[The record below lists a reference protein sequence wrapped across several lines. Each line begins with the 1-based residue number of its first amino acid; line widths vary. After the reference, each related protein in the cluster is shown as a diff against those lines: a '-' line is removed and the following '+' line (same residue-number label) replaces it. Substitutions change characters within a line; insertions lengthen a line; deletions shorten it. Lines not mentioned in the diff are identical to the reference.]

1 MEKVIDCKFNVPHV
15 FNEHEVTL
23 TLYKGLTFLIG
34 PNGTGKTQTLHSLRD
49 FLQRQKKKVRYL
61 SSNRIGM
68 MEQCRSQC
76 DQYSHDRTDYSFG
89 GQSAKK
95 MRERIE
101 TATGDFFTM
110 DARRDVF
117 IKVAE
122 RLSVLFKRQVSLRWD
137 EGNLKVF
144 VSRTGAKNEYSVA
157 LEASGLV
164 NVISIL
170 AAVYDPDIEF
180 LLIDEPEVSLHPQ
193 LQAYLL
199 REIREACDLT
209 SKTVVLSTHS
219 QEMISIGRAED
230 ICRYVFFS
238 EGKLPLQMKPEEEVL
253 KSSKLQEFL
262 WRMGEVYKIGFFAKK
277 VLLIEGVSDLIL
289 CKAISRKLSLA
300 IDVAGCQIIPVDGK
314 GQFPIVAKLFLALG
328 KEVSILTDLDGFLD
342 DAEVVNIFNTQEKAI
357 TIANACSAR
366 SLSEMVHGVK
376 TDLDNLMR
384 RTYHNLVPI
393 YKSHPYYKKESETE
407 LNANSEK
414 RMQTIKRAL
423 VAELFSR
430 SDEDV
435 LRWEGGKEW
444 RSLRVRFE
452 SVLEALEKAGCYVL
466 RKGAIESY
474 YQFAN
479 NAAYEE
485 KPSNAVKEVEGMTP
499 LSNDDVEAHYD
510 VMVRAL
516 KSVAIT
522 EVVDE
527 SYAVRKE
534 LLSELALAMEV
545 VGNKQDATES
555 DVTAAI
561 KQSKGLVNSL
571 FKYEVVHEN
580 GKAGLKVLSNAATL
594 KIKGM
599 PFVIYSGENVNT
611 KVRETVLRDE

>member
-1 MEKVIDCKFNVPHV
+1 MEKVIDCKFKVLHV
-15 FNEHEVTL
+15 FNEHEVSL
-23 TLYKGLTFLIG
+23 TLYKGLTFLLG

-49 FLQRQKKKVRYL
+49 FLQGQTKKVRYL

-76 DQYSHDRTDYSFG
+76 DQYSHNRTDYSFG

-144 VSRTGAKNEYSVA
+144 VSHTGAKNEYSVA

-219 QEMISIGRAED
+219 QEMVSISRTED

-342 DAEVVNIFNTQEKAI
+342 DAEVVNIFNTQDKAI
-357 TIANACSAR
+357 AIANAYSAK
-366 SLSEMVHGVK
+366 SLSSMVQGVK
-376 TDLDNLMR
+376 TTLDDLMR
-384 RTYHNLVPI
+384 RTYQNLVSI

-414 RMQTIKRAL
+414 LMQTIKRAL

-430 SDEDV
+430 RDEDV
-435 LRWEGGKEW
+435 LLWNGGKEW
-444 RSLRVRFE
+444 QSLRVRIG
-452 SVLEALEKAGCYVL
+452 SVLEALEKAGCFVL

-485 KPSNAVKEVEGMTP
+485 KPSNAVKEVEGMTS
-499 LSNDDVEAHYD
+499 LSNDDVETHYD
-510 VMVRAL
+510 VMARAL

-527 SYAVRKE
+527 SHAVRKE

-571 FKYEVVHEN
+571 FKYEVVHED
-580 GKAGLKVLSNAATL
+580 GKVGLKISSSATTL
-594 KIKGM
+594 KIKGI
-599 PFVIYSGENVNT
+599 PFVIFSGENVNT

>member
-1 MEKVIDCKFNVPHV
+1 MEKVIDCKFKVPHV
-15 FNEHEVTL
+15 FSGHEVML
-23 TLYKGLTFLIG
+23 TLYKGLTFLVG
-34 PNGTGKTQTLHSLRD
+34 ANGTGKTQTMHSLRD
-49 FLQRQKKKVRYL
+49 FLLGQRKTVRYL
-61 SSNRIGM
+61 SSNRIGL

-76 DQYSHDRTDYSFG
+76 DQYNHDRTDYSFG
-89 GQSAKK
+89 GQAVKK

-122 RLSVLFKRQVSLRWD
+122 RLSVLFRRQVSLRWD

-144 VSRTGAKNEYSVA
+144 VSRTGAEKEYSVA
-157 LEASGLV
+157 VEASGLV

-170 AAVYDPDIEF
+170 AAVYDPGIDY

-199 REIREACDLT
+199 HEIQDACDLT

-219 QEMISIGRAED
+219 QEMVCISRTED

-253 KSSKLQEFL
+253 RNSRLQEFL

-342 DAEVVNIFNTQEKAI
+342 DAEVVNIFNTQEKALA
-357 TIANACSAR
+357 IANAYSAR

-376 TDLDNLMR
+376 TDLDSLIR
-384 RTYHNLVPI
+384 RTYQNLALV
-393 YKSHPYYKKESETE
+393 YKAHPYYAKESEAE

-414 RMQTIKRAL
+414 LMRTIKRAL

-435 LRWEGGKEW
+435 LRWNDGNEW
-444 RSLRVRFE
+444 QALRARID
-452 SVLEALEKAGCYVL
+452 SVLKALEKAGCYVL

-474 YQFAN
+474 YQFASS
-479 NAAYEE
+479 AVYEE
-485 KPSNAVKEVEGMTP
+485 KPSNAVKEVEGLTS
-499 LSNDDVEAHYD
+499 LLNNDIEAHYD
-510 VMVRAL
+510 VIVRAL

-545 VGNKQDATES
+545 VGNKQDAAES

-580 GKAGLKVLSNAATL
+580 GKSGLKVSSNATTL

-599 PFVIYSGENVNT
+599 PFVIYYGENVNT

>member
-1 MEKVIDCKFNVPHV
+1 MEKVIDCKFKVPHV
-15 FNEHEVTL
+15 FNEHEVSL
-23 TLYKGLTFLIG
+23 TLYKGLTFLLG
-34 PNGTGKTQTLHSLRD
+34 ANGTGKTQTLHSLRD

-68 MEQCRSQC
+68 MEQCRSKC
-76 DQYSHDRTDYSFG
+76 DQYDYDKTDYSFG
-89 GQSAKK
+89 GQAVKRI
-95 MRERIE
+95 RERIE

-144 VSRTGAKNEYSVA
+144 VSRTGAKKEYSVA

-199 REIREACDLT
+199 CEIREACNLT

-219 QEMISIGRAED
+219 QEMVCISRTED

-253 KSSKLQEFL
+253 KSAKLQEFL

-314 GQFPIVAKLFLALG
+314 GQFPIVAKLFRALD

-342 DAEVVNIFNTQEKAI
+342 DAEVVNIFNTQGNAI
-357 TIANACSAR
+357 TIANAYSAG
-366 SLSEMVHGVK
+366 SLSEMVNGVK
-376 TDLDNLMR
+376 TTLDSLMR
-384 RTYHNLVPI
+384 RTYQNLAPV
-393 YKSHPYYKKESETE
+393 YKLHPYYTKESETG
-407 LNANSEK
+407 LNANSEEL
-414 RMQTIKRAL
+414 MQTIRRAL

-430 SDEDV
+430 SAEDV
-435 LRWEGGKEW
+435 LRWDGGKEW
-444 RSLRVRFE
+444 QALRIRIG

-479 NAAYEE
+479 NAAYDE
-485 KPSNAVKEVEGMTP
+485 KPSNAVKEVEGMTS

-571 FKYEVVHEN
+571 FKYEVVHKN
-580 GKAGLKVLSNAATL
+580 GKAGLKVLSNATTL

-599 PFVIYSGENVNT
+599 PFEIYAGENVNT
-611 KVRETVLRDE
+611 KVRETILRDD

>member
-1 MEKVIDCKFNVPHV
+1 M
-15 FNEHEVTL
+15 
-23 TLYKGLTFLIG
+23 
-34 PNGTGKTQTLHSLRD
+34 
-49 FLQRQKKKVRYL
+49 
-61 SSNRIGM
+61 SSNRIGL

-76 DQYSHDRTDYSFG
+76 DQYNYDRTDYSFG
-89 GQSAKK
+89 GQAVKK

-122 RLSVLFKRQVSLRWD
+122 RLSVLFRRQVSLRWD

-144 VSRTGAKNEYSVA
+144 VSRTGAEKEYSVA
-157 LEASGLV
+157 VEASGLV

-170 AAVYDPDIEF
+170 AAVYDPGIDY

-199 REIREACDLT
+199 HEIQDACDLT

-219 QEMISIGRAED
+219 QEMVCISRTED

-253 KSSKLQEFL
+253 RNSRLQEFL

-342 DAEVVNIFNTQEKAI
+342 DAEVVNIFNTQEKAL
-357 TIANACSAR
+357 TIANAYSAR

-376 TDLDNLMR
+376 TDLDSLIR
-384 RTYHNLVPI
+384 RTYQNLAPV
-393 YKSHPYYKKESETE
+393 YKSHPYYTKESETE

-414 RMQTIKRAL
+414 LMRTIKRAL

-435 LRWEGGKEW
+435 LRWNGGNEW
-444 RSLRVRFE
+444 QALRARID
-452 SVLEALEKAGCYVL
+452 SVLKALEKAGCYVL

-474 YQFAN
+474 YQFASS
-479 NAAYEE
+479 AVYEE
-485 KPSNAVKEVEGMTP
+485 KPSNAVKEVEGLTS
-499 LSNDDVEAHYD
+499 LLNNDIEAHYD
-510 VMVRAL
+510 VIVRAL
-516 KSVAIT
+516 KSVART

-580 GKAGLKVLSNAATL
+580 GKAGLKVLSNAETL

>member
-1 MEKVIDCKFNVPHV
+1 MEKVLECKFKVPHV
-15 FNEHEVTL
+15 FNEQEVSL

-34 PNGTGKTQTLHSLRD
+34 ANGTGKTQTLHALKDYLRGLD
-49 FLQRQKKKVRYL
+49 HKVRYL

-76 DQYSHDRTDYSFG
+76 DQYSHDRSDYSFG
-89 GQSAKK
+89 GRSVRK

-101 TATGDFFTM
+101 TATGDFFAM

-117 IKVAE
+117 IKVSE
-122 RLSVLFKRQVSLRWD
+122 RLSVLFNRNVSLNWD
-137 EGNLKVF
+137 NGELKVH
-144 VSRTGAKNEYSVA
+144 VSRTGSKNEYTVA
-157 LEASGLV
+157 AEASGLV
-164 NVISIL
+164 NIISLL
-170 AAVYDPDIEF
+170 AAVYDPGIEF

-199 REIREACDLT
+199 GEIREACDLT

-219 QEMISIGRAED
+219 QEMVCVNRTED

-238 EGKLPLQMKPEEEVL
+238 EGKQPLQMKPEEEVL

-342 DAEVVNIFNTQEKAI
+342 NAEVVNIFNTQEKAI
-357 TIANACSAR
+357 AIANNYSAK
-366 SLSEMVHGVK
+366 SLSEMAHGVK
-376 TDLDNLMR
+376 TALDGLMQ
-384 RTYHNLVPI
+384 RTCQSLALV
-393 YKSHPYYKKESETE
+393 YKVHPYYTKESETE
-407 LNANSEK
+407 LNANREK
-414 RMQTIKRAL
+414 RTQTIRRAL
-423 VAELFSR
+423 VAELFSQK
-430 SDEDV
+430 DEDI
-435 LRWEGGKEW
+435 LRWDDGKEW
-444 RSLRVRFE
+444 QALRARID
-452 SVLEALEKAGCYVL
+452 SVLKALEKAGCYVL

-479 NAAYEE
+479 NAAYDE
-485 KPSNAVKEVEGMTP
+485 KPSNAVKEVEGMTS
-499 LSNDDVEAHYD
+499 LSNDEVKMHYD

-580 GKAGLKVLSNAATL
+580 GNTGLKVLSNAMTL

-599 PFVIYSGENVNT
+599 PFVIYSGDNVNT

>member
-1 MEKVIDCKFNVPHV
+1 
-15 FNEHEVTL
+15 
-23 TLYKGLTFLIG
+23 
-34 PNGTGKTQTLHSLRD
+34 
-49 FLQRQKKKVRYL
+49 
-61 SSNRIGM
+61 
-68 MEQCRSQC
+68 
-76 DQYSHDRTDYSFG
+76 
-89 GQSAKK
+89 
-95 MRERIE
+95 
-101 TATGDFFTM
+101 
-110 DARRDVF
+110 
-117 IKVAE
+117 
-122 RLSVLFKRQVSLRWD
+122 
-137 EGNLKVF
+137 
-144 VSRTGAKNEYSVA
+144 
-157 LEASGLV
+157 
-164 NVISIL
+164 
-170 AAVYDPDIEF
+170 
-180 LLIDEPEVSLHPQ
+180 
-193 LQAYLL
+193 
-199 REIREACDLT
+199 
-209 SKTVVLSTHS
+209 
-219 QEMISIGRAED
+219 
-230 ICRYVFFS
+230 
-238 EGKLPLQMKPEEEVL
+238 
-253 KSSKLQEFL
+253 
-262 WRMGEVYKIGFFAKK
+262 MGEVYKIGFFAKK

-314 GQFPIVAKLFLALG
+314 GQFPIVAKLFRALD

-357 TIANACSAR
+357 TIANFCSAG

-376 TDLDNLMR
+376 TDLDSLMR
-384 RTYHNLVPI
+384 RTYQNLAPV
-393 YKSHPYYKKESETE
+393 YKLHPYYTKESETE

-414 RMQTIKRAL
+414 LMQTIRRAL

-430 SDEDV
+430 SAEDV
-435 LRWEGGKEW
+435 FRWDGGTEWQALRIRIG
-444 RSLRVRFE
+444 

-479 NAAYEE
+479 NAAYDE
-485 KPSNAVKEVEGMTP
+485 KPSNAVKEAEGMTA

-522 EVVDE
+522 DVVDE

-571 FKYEVVHEN
+571 FKYEVVHKN
-580 GKAGLKVLSNAATL
+580 GKAGLKVLSNATTL

-599 PFVIYSGENVNT
+599 PFEIYSGENVNT
-611 KVRETVLRDE
+611 KVRETILRDD

>member
-1 MEKVIDCKFNVPHV
+1 MEKVIDCKFKVPPV
-15 FNEHEVTL
+15 FNEHEVSL
-23 TLYKGLTFLIG
+23 TLYKGLTFLLG
-34 PNGTGKTQTLHSLRD
+34 ANGTGKTQTLHSLRD

-68 MEQCRSQC
+68 MEQCRSKC
-76 DQYSHDRTDYSFG
+76 DQYDYDKKDYSFG
-89 GQSAKK
+89 GQAVKRI
-95 MRERIE
+95 RERIE

-137 EGNLKVF
+137 EGRLKAF
-144 VSRTGAKNEYSVA
+144 VSRTGAEREYSVVV
-157 LEASGLV
+157 EASGLV

-219 QEMISIGRAED
+219 QEMVCISRTKD

-314 GQFPIVAKLFLALG
+314 GQFPIVAKLFRALD

-342 DAEVVNIFNTQEKAI
+342 DAEVVNIFNTQGNAI
-357 TIANACSAR
+357 TIANAYSAG

-376 TDLDNLMR
+376 TTLDSLMR
-384 RTYHNLVPI
+384 RTYQNLAPV
-393 YKSHPYYKKESETE
+393 YKLHPYYTKESETE
-407 LNANSEK
+407 LNENSEK
-414 RMQTIKRAL
+414 LMQTIKRAL
-423 VAELFSR
+423 VAELFSQ
-430 SDEDV
+430 SAEDV
-435 LRWEGGKEW
+435 LRWDGGNEW
-444 RSLRVRFE
+444 QALRIRIG

-479 NAAYEE
+479 NAAYDE
-485 KPSNAVKEVEGMTP
+485 KPSNAVKEVEGMT
-499 LSNDDVEAHYD
+499 
-510 VMVRAL
+510 AL
-516 KSVAIT
+516 
-522 EVVDE
+522 
-527 SYAVRKE
+527 
-534 LLSELALAMEV
+534 
-545 VGNKQDATES
+545 
-555 DVTAAI
+555 
-561 KQSKGLVNSL
+561 
-571 FKYEVVHEN
+571 
-580 GKAGLKVLSNAATL
+580 
-594 KIKGM
+594 
-599 PFVIYSGENVNT
+599 
-611 KVRETVLRDE
+611 

>member
-1 MEKVIDCKFNVPHV
+1 MREKITCKFQVPNVYDTRNV
-15 FNEHEVTL
+15 AL
-23 TLYKGLTFLIG
+23 TLYEGLTFLIG
-34 PNGTGKTQTLHSLRD
+34 ANGTGKTQTLKALKV
-49 FLQRQKKKVRYL
+49 FLLQQKQKVRYL
-61 SSNRIGM
+61 SSNRIGL
-68 MEQCRSQC
+68 MEQYRSKC
-76 DQYSHDRTDYSFG
+76 NQYSYSCSDFSFG
-89 GQSAKK
+89 GQAVKQH
-95 MRERIE
+95 REEIE

-144 VSRTGAKNEYSVA
+144 VSRTGAEKEYSVA
-157 LEASGLV
+157 VEASGLV

-170 AAVYDPDIEF
+170 AAAYDPGIDY

-199 REIREACDLT
+199 REIQDACDLT
-209 SKTVVLSTHS
+209 SKTVVVSTHS
-219 QEMISIGRAED
+219 QEMVSVGGAEE
-230 ICRYVFFS
+230 ICRYIFFS
-238 EGKLPLQMKPEEEVL
+238 EGKLPLQMKPDDAVL

-314 GQFPIVAKLFLALG
+314 GQFPIVAKLFLTLG

-342 DAEVVNIFNTQEKAI
+342 NAEVVNIFNTQEKAI
-357 TIANACSAR
+357 AIANEYSAK
-366 SLSEMVHGVK
+366 SLSEMTHGVK
-376 TDLDNLMR
+376 TALDGLMQ
-384 RTYHNLVPI
+384 RTYQSLAIV
-393 YKSHPYYKKESETE
+393 YKSHPYYTKESETE

-423 VAELFSR
+423 VAELFSQN
-430 SDEDV
+430 DEDV
-435 LRWEGGKEW
+435 LRWDGGKEW
-444 RSLRVRFE
+444 YTLRARID
-452 SVLEALEKAGCYVL
+452 SVLKALEKAGCYVL

-485 KPSNAVKEVEGMTP
+485 KPSNAVKEVEGMTSLP
-499 LSNDDVEAHYD
+499 NDDIETHYD

-580 GKAGLKVLSNAATL
+580 GKTGLKVLSNAMTL

-599 PFVIYSGENVNT
+599 PFVIYPGDNVNT

>member
-1 MEKVIDCKFNVPHV
+1 MEKVIDCKFKVLHV
-15 FNEHEVTL
+15 FNEHEVSL
-23 TLYKGLTFLIG
+23 TLYKGLTFLLG

-61 SSNRIGM
+61 SSNRIGL
-68 MEQCRSQC
+68 MEQCRSKC
-76 DQYSHDRTDYSFG
+76 NQYDYNESDYSFG
-89 GQSAKK
+89 GRSVKEI
-95 MRERIE
+95 REKIE

-122 RLSVLFKRQVSLRWD
+122 RLSVLFKRNVALRWD
-137 EGNLKVF
+137 EGNLKVY
-144 VSRTGAKNEYSVA
+144 VSRTGLEGEYTVA
-157 LEASGLV
+157 AEASGLV

-219 QEMISIGRAED
+219 QEMVSISRTED

-342 DAEVVNIFNTQEKAI
+342 DAEVVNIFNTQERTIA
-357 TIANACSAR
+357 IANAYSAS

-376 TDLDNLMR
+376 TALDDLMR
-384 RTYHNLVPI
+384 RTYQNLVPI

-414 RMQTIKRAL
+414 LMQTIKRAL

-435 LRWEGGKEW
+435 LRWDGGKEW
-444 RSLRVRFE
+444 QSLRVRIG

-485 KPSNAVKEVEGMTP
+485 KPSNAVKEVEGMTS
-499 LSNDDVEAHYD
+499 LSNDDVETHYD
-510 VMVRAL
+510 VMARAL

-527 SYAVRKE
+527 SHAVRKE

-580 GKAGLKVLSNAATL
+580 GKVGLKISSSATTL

-599 PFVIYSGENVNT
+599 PFVIYSDENVNT

>member
-1 MEKVIDCKFNVPHV
+1 MIAKLDCTFPVPNVYDTK
-15 FNEHEVTL
+15 EVAL
-23 TLYKGLTFLIG
+23 TLYEGLTFLIG
-34 PNGTGKTQTLHSLRD
+34 ANGTGKTQTLHSLRD
-49 FLQRQKKKVRYL
+49 FLQRQRKKVRYL

-76 DQYSHDRTDYSFG
+76 DQYNHDRTDYSFG
-89 GQSAKK
+89 GQSAKR

-144 VSRTGAKNEYSVA
+144 VSRTGTGKEYSVA

-170 AAVYDPDIEF
+170 AAVYDPGIDY

-219 QEMISIGRAED
+219 QEMVCVNHVED

-238 EGKLPLQMKPEEEVL
+238 EGMLPLQMKPEEEVL

-357 TIANACSAR
+357 NIANAYSAK
-366 SLSEMVHGVK
+366 SLSEMVRGVK
-376 TDLDNLMR
+376 DALDGLMR
-384 RTYHNLVPI
+384 RTYQNLASV
-393 YKSHPYYKKESETE
+393 YKSHPYYTKESETE

-423 VAELFSR
+423 VAELFSQN
-430 SDEDV
+430 DEDV
-435 LRWEGGKEW
+435 LRWDGGKEW
-444 RSLRVRFE
+444 YTLRARID
-452 SVLEALEKAGCYVL
+452 SVLKALEKAGCYVL

-479 NAAYEE
+479 SAAYEE
-485 KPSNAVKEVEGMTP
+485 KPSNAVKEVEGMTSLP
-499 LSNDDVEAHYD
+499 NDDIETHYD

-580 GKAGLKVLSNAATL
+580 GKTGLKVLSNAMTL

-599 PFVIYSGENVNT
+599 PFVIYSGDNVNT

>member
-1 MEKVIDCKFNVPHV
+1 MEKVIDCKFKVLHV
-15 FNEHEVTL
+15 FNEHEVSL
-23 TLYKGLTFLIG
+23 TLYKGLTFLLG

-157 LEASGLV
+157 PEASGLV

-219 QEMISIGRAED
+219 QEMVSIGRTED

-238 EGKLPLQMKPEEEVL
+238 EGKMPLQMKPEEEVL

-328 KEVSILTDLDGFLD
+328 KEVSILTDLDGLLD

-357 TIANACSAR
+357 AIANACSAR

-384 RTYHNLVPI
+384 RTYQNLVPI

-435 LRWEGGKEW
+435 LRWDGGKEW
-444 RSLRVRFE
+444 QSLLVRIG

-485 KPSNAVKEVEGMTP
+485 KPSNAVKEVEGMTS
-499 LSNDDVEAHYD
+499 LSNDDVETHYD
-510 VMVRAL
+510 VMARAL

-545 VGNKQDATES
+545 VENKQDATES

-580 GKAGLKVLSNAATL
+580 GKVGLKISSNATTL

-599 PFVIYSGENVNT
+599 PFVIFSGENVNT

>member
-1 MEKVIDCKFNVPHV
+1 MEKVIDCKFKVPHV
-15 FNEHEVTL
+15 FGEQEVTV
-23 TLYKGLTFLIG
+23 TLYKGLTFLLG
-34 PNGTGKTQTLHSLRD
+34 ANGTGKTQTLHSLRD
-49 FLQRQKKKVRYL
+49 FLQRQRKKVRYL

-76 DQYSHDRTDYSFG
+76 DQYNYNRTDYSFG
-89 GQSAKK
+89 GQSAKR

-144 VSRTGAKNEYSVA
+144 VSRTGSEKEYSVA

-199 REIREACDLT
+199 CEIRVACDLT

-219 QEMISIGRAED
+219 QEMVSISRTED

-238 EGKLPLQMKPEEEVL
+238 EGMLPLQMKPDDAVL
-253 KSSKLQEFL
+253 KSVKLQEFL

-314 GQFPIVAKLFLALG
+314 GQFPVVAKLFLALG

-342 DAEVVNIFNTQEKAI
+342 DAEVVKIFNTLEKAI
-357 TIANACSAR
+357 AIANAYSAKAI
-366 SLSEMVHGVK
+366 SEMVQGVK
-376 TDLDNLMR
+376 SALDSLMR
-384 RTYHNLVPI
+384 RSYQNLASV
-393 YKSHPYYKKESETE
+393 YKSHPYYTKESETE

-414 RMQTIKRAL
+414 LMQTIKRAL

-430 SDEDV
+430 NDEDV
-435 LRWEGGKEW
+435 LQWDGGKEW
-444 RSLRVRFE
+444 LSLRVRIE

>member
-1 MEKVIDCKFNVPHV
+1 MEKVLDCKFNVPHV

-23 TLYKGLTFLIG
+23 TLYKGLTFLLG
-34 PNGTGKTQTLHSLRD
+34 ANGTGKTQTLHSLRD
-49 FLQRQKKKVRYL
+49 FLQRKTKKVRYL
-61 SSNRIGM
+61 SSNRIGL

-76 DQYSHDRTDYSFG
+76 DQYNYDRTDYSFG
-89 GQSAKK
+89 GQAVKK

-122 RLSVLFKRQVSLRWD
+122 RLSVLFRRQVSLRWD

-144 VSRTGAKNEYSVA
+144 VSRTGAEKEYSVA
-157 LEASGLV
+157 VEASGLV

-170 AAVYDPDIEF
+170 AAVYDPGIDY

-199 REIREACDLT
+199 HEIQDACDLT

-219 QEMISIGRAED
+219 QEMVCISRTED

-253 KSSKLQEFL
+253 RNSRLQEFL
-262 WRMGEVYKIGFFAKK
+262 WRMGEMYKIGFFAKK

-342 DAEVVNIFNTQEKAI
+342 DAEVVNIFNTQEKAL
-357 TIANACSAR
+357 TIANAYSAR

-376 TDLDNLMR
+376 TDLDSLIR
-384 RTYHNLVPI
+384 RTYQNLAPV
-393 YKSHPYYKKESETE
+393 YKSHPYYTKESETE

-414 RMQTIKRAL
+414 LMRTIKRAL

-435 LRWEGGKEW
+435 LRWNGGNEW
-444 RSLRVRFE
+444 QALRARID
-452 SVLEALEKAGCYVL
+452 SVLKALEKAGCYVL

-474 YQFAN
+474 YQFASS
-479 NAAYEE
+479 AVYEE
-485 KPSNAVKEVEGMTP
+485 KPSNAVKEVEGLTS
-499 LSNDDVEAHYD
+499 LLNNDIEAHYD
-510 VMVRAL
+510 VIVRAL

-580 GKAGLKVLSNAATL
+580 GKAGLKVLSNAETL

>member
-1 MEKVIDCKFNVPHV
+1 MEKVIDCKFKVLHV
-15 FNEHEVTL
+15 FNEHEVSL
-23 TLYKGLTFLIG
+23 TLYKGLTFLLG

-61 SSNRIGM
+61 SSNRIGL
-68 MEQCRSQC
+68 MEQCRSRC
-76 DQYSHDRTDYSFG
+76 DQYNYNKSDYSFG
-89 GQSAKK
+89 GRSVKEI
-95 MRERIE
+95 REKIE

-122 RLSVLFKRQVSLRWD
+122 RLSVLFKRNVALRWD
-137 EGNLKVF
+137 EGNLKVY
-144 VSRTGAKNEYSVA
+144 VSRTGLEGEYTVA
-157 LEASGLV
+157 AEASGLV

-219 QEMISIGRAED
+219 QEMVSISRTED

-314 GQFPIVAKLFLALG
+314 GQVPIVAKLFLALG

-342 DAEVVNIFNTQEKAI
+342 DAEVVNIFNTQDKAI
-357 TIANACSAR
+357 AIANAYSAK
-366 SLSEMVHGVK
+366 SLSSMVQGVK
-376 TDLDNLMR
+376 TTLDDLMR
-384 RTYHNLVPI
+384 RTYQNLVSI

-414 RMQTIKRAL
+414 LMQTIKRAL
-423 VAELFSR
+423 VAELFSQR
-430 SDEDV
+430 DEDV
-435 LRWEGGKEW
+435 LLWNGGKEW
-444 RSLRVRFE
+444 QSLRVRIG
-452 SVLEALEKAGCYVL
+452 SVLEALEKAGCFVL

-485 KPSNAVKEVEGMTP
+485 KPSNAVKEVEGMTS
-499 LSNDDVEAHYD
+499 LSNDDVETHYD
-510 VMVRAL
+510 VMARAL

-527 SYAVRKE
+527 SHAVRKE

-571 FKYEVVHEN
+571 FKYEVVHED
-580 GKAGLKVLSNAATL
+580 GKVGLKISSSATTL
-594 KIKGM
+594 KIKGI
-599 PFVIYSGENVNT
+599 PFVIFSGENVNT

>member
-1 MEKVIDCKFNVPHV
+1 MEKVIDCKFKVLHV
-15 FNEHEVTL
+15 FNEHEVPL

-76 DQYSHDRTDYSFG
+76 DQYSHNRTDYSFG

-144 VSRTGAKNEYSVA
+144 VSRTEAKNEYSVA

-170 AAVYDPDIEF
+170 AAVCDPDSEF

-219 QEMISIGRAED
+219 QEMVCISRTED

-253 KSSKLQEFL
+253 RNLRLQEFL

-277 VLLIEGVSDLIL
+277 VLSIEGVSDLIL

-357 TIANACSAR
+357 AIANAYSAR

-376 TDLDNLMR
+376 TTLDSLMR
-384 RTYHNLVPI
+384 RTYKNLAPL
-393 YKSHPYYKKESETE
+393 YKFHPYYTKESETE
-407 LNANSEK
+407 LNENSEK
-414 RMQTIKRAL
+414 LMQTIKRAL
-423 VAELFSR
+423 VAGLFSQ

-435 LRWEGGKEW
+435 LRWDGGKEW
-444 RSLRVRFE
+444 QALRIRIG
-452 SVLEALEKAGCYVL
+452 SVLDALEKAGCYVL
-466 RKGAIESY
+466 RKGTIESY
-474 YQFAN
+474 YHFAN
-479 NAAYEE
+479 NAAYDE
-485 KPSNAVKEVEGMTP
+485 KPLNAVKEVEGMTA
-499 LSNDDVEAHYD
+499 LSNDDIETHYD

-522 EVVDE
+522 EVV
-527 SYAVRKE
+527 AC
-534 LLSELALAMEV
+534 
-545 VGNKQDATES
+545 
-555 DVTAAI
+555 
-561 KQSKGLVNSL
+561 
-571 FKYEVVHEN
+571 
-580 GKAGLKVLSNAATL
+580 
-594 KIKGM
+594 
-599 PFVIYSGENVNT
+599 
-611 KVRETVLRDE
+611 

>member
-1 MEKVIDCKFNVPHV
+1 MEKVIDCKFKVLHV
-15 FNEHEVTL
+15 FNEHEVSL
-23 TLYKGLTFLIG
+23 TLYKGLTFLLG
-34 PNGTGKTQTLHSLRD
+34 PNGTGKTQALHSLRD
-49 FLQRQKKKVRYL
+49 FLQRQNKKVRYL

-76 DQYSHDRTDYSFG
+76 DQYSYNRTDYSFG

-144 VSRTGAKNEYSVA
+144 VSHTGAKNEYSVA

-164 NVISIL
+164 NIISIL

-219 QEMISIGRAED
+219 QEMVSISRTED

-342 DAEVVNIFNTQEKAI
+342 DAEVVKIFNTQEKAI
-357 TIANACSAR
+357 AIANAYSAK
-366 SLSEMVHGVK
+366 SLSEMVQGVK
-376 TDLDNLMR
+376 TTVDSLMR
-384 RTYHNLVPI
+384 RTYQNLVPI

-414 RMQTIKRAL
+414 LMQTIKRAL

-435 LRWEGGKEW
+435 LRWDGGKEW
-444 RSLRVRFE
+444 QSLRVRIG

-485 KPSNAVKEVEGMTP
+485 KPSNAVKEVEGMTS
-499 LSNDDVEAHYD
+499 LSNDDVETHYD
-510 VMVRAL
+510 VMARAL
-516 KSVAIT
+516 KSVAIS

-571 FKYEVVHEN
+571 FKYEVIHEN
-580 GKAGLKVLSNAATL
+580 GKVGLKISSNATTL

-599 PFVIYSGENVNT
+599 PFVIFSGENVNT

>member
-1 MEKVIDCKFNVPHV
+1 MEKVLDCKFNVPHV

-23 TLYKGLTFLIG
+23 TLYKGLTFLLG
-34 PNGTGKTQTLHSLRD
+34 ANGTGKTQTLHSLRD
-49 FLQRQKKKVRYL
+49 FLLGQRKKVRYL
-61 SSNRIGM
+61 SSNRIGL

-89 GQSAKK
+89 GQAVKK

-122 RLSVLFKRQVSLRWD
+122 RLSVLFRRQVSLRWD

-144 VSRTGAKNEYSVA
+144 VSRTGAEKEYSVA
-157 LEASGLV
+157 VEASGLV

-170 AAVYDPDIEF
+170 AAVYDPGIDY

-199 REIREACDLT
+199 HEIQDACDLT

-219 QEMISIGRAED
+219 QEMVCISRTED

-253 KSSKLQEFL
+253 RNSRLQEFL

-342 DAEVVNIFNTQEKAI
+342 DAEVVNIFNTQEKAL
-357 TIANACSAR
+357 TIANAYSAR

-376 TDLDNLMR
+376 TDLDSLIR
-384 RTYHNLVPI
+384 RTYQNLAPV
-393 YKSHPYYKKESETE
+393 YKSHPYYTKESETE

-414 RMQTIKRAL
+414 LMRTIKRAL

-435 LRWEGGKEW
+435 LRWNGGNEW
-444 RSLRVRFE
+444 QALRARID
-452 SVLEALEKAGCYVL
+452 SVLKALEKAGCYVL

-474 YQFAN
+474 YQFASS
-479 NAAYEE
+479 AVYEE
-485 KPSNAVKEVEGMTP
+485 KPSNAVKEVEGLTS
-499 LSNDDVEAHYD
+499 LLNNDIEAHYD
-510 VMVRAL
+510 VIVRAL

-580 GKAGLKVLSNAATL
+580 GKAGLKVLSNAETL

>member
-1 MEKVIDCKFNVPHV
+1 MNKSMDCKFKVPHV
-15 FNEHEVTL
+15 FNEHEVSL
-23 TLYKGLTFLIG
+23 MLYKGLTFLLG

-61 SSNRIGM
+61 SSNRIGL
-68 MEQCRSQC
+68 MEQCRSKC
-76 DQYSHDRTDYSFG
+76 DQYNYDKSDYSFG
-89 GQSAKK
+89 GRSVKK
-95 MRERIE
+95 IREKIE

-122 RLSVLFKRQVSLRWD
+122 RLSVLFKRNVALRWD
-137 EGNLKVF
+137 EGNLKVY
-144 VSRTGAKNEYSVA
+144 VSHTGLEGEYTVA
-157 LEASGLV
+157 AEASGLV

-219 QEMISIGRAED
+219 QEMVSIGRTED

-238 EGKLPLQMKPEEEVL
+238 EGKLPLQMRPEEEVL

-262 WRMGEVYKIGFFAKK
+262 WRMGEVYEIGFFAKK

-314 GQFPIVAKLFLALG
+314 GQFPVVAKLFLALG

-342 DAEVVNIFNTQEKAI
+342 DAEVVNIFNTQEKSL
-357 TIANACSAR
+357 TIANAYSAR

-376 TDLDNLMR
+376 TDLNSLMR
-384 RTYHNLVPI
+384 RTYQNLVSV
-393 YKSHPYYKKESETE
+393 YKSHPYYTKESETE

-414 RMQTIKRAL
+414 LMQTIKRAL

-430 SDEDV
+430 RDEDV
-435 LRWEGGKEW
+435 LRWDGGKEW
-444 RSLRVRFE
+444 QSLRVRIG

-474 YQFAN
+474 YQFASS
-479 NAAYEE
+479 AVYEE
-485 KPSNAVKEVEGMTP
+485 KPSNAVKEVEGMTSLP
-499 LSNDDVEAHYD
+499 NDDIEAHYD
-510 VMVRAL
+510 VIARAL

-580 GKAGLKVLSNAATL
+580 GKVGLKISSSATTL

-599 PFVIYSGENVNT
+599 PFVIYSDENVNT

>member
-1 MEKVIDCKFNVPHV
+1 MEKVIDCKFKVLHV
-15 FNEHEVTL
+15 FNEHEVPL

-219 QEMISIGRAED
+219 QEMVSIGRTED

-238 EGKLPLQMKPEEEVL
+238 EGKMPLQMKPEEEVL

-328 KEVSILTDLDGFLD
+328 KEVSILTDLDGLLD

-357 TIANACSAR
+357 AIANAYSAK

-376 TDLDNLMR
+376 TTLDSLLR
-384 RTYHNLVPI
+384 QTYQSLAPV

-435 LRWEGGKEW
+435 LRWDGGKEW
-444 RSLRVRFE
+444 QSLLVRIG

-485 KPSNAVKEVEGMTP
+485 KPSNAVKEVEGMTS
-499 LSNDDVEAHYD
+499 LSNDDVETHYD
-510 VMVRAL
+510 VMARAL

-545 VGNKQDATES
+545 VENKQDATES

-580 GKAGLKVLSNAATL
+580 GKVGLKISSNATTL

-599 PFVIYSGENVNT
+599 PFVIFSGENVNT

>member
-1 MEKVIDCKFNVPHV
+1 MEKVLECKFKVPHV
-15 FNEHEVTL
+15 FNEQEVSL

-34 PNGTGKTQTLHSLRD
+34 ANGTGKTQTLHVLRD
-49 FLQRQKKKVRYL
+49 YLRDRNHKVRYL

-76 DQYSHDRTDYSFG
+76 DQNNYDRSDYSFG
-89 GQSAKK
+89 GRYAKQ
-95 MRERIE
+95 MREKIE

-117 IKVAE
+117 IKVSE
-122 RLSVLFKRQVSLRWD
+122 RLSVLFSRNVSLSWD
-137 EGNLKVF
+137 NGELKVH
-144 VSRTGAKNEYSVA
+144 VSRTGSKNEYTVA
-157 LEASGLV
+157 AEASGLV
-164 NVISIL
+164 NIISLL
-170 AAVYDPDIEF
+170 AAVYDPGIDF

-219 QEMISIGRAED
+219 QEMVCVNRTED

-238 EGKLPLQMKPEEEVL
+238 EGKHPLQMKPEEDVL
-253 KSSKLQEFL
+253 KSAKLQEFL

-277 VLLIEGVSDLIL
+277 VLLIEGISDLIL

-342 DAEVVNIFNTQEKAI
+342 NAEVVNIFNTQEKAI
-357 TIANACSAR
+357 AIANNYSAK
-366 SLSEMVHGVK
+366 SLSEMAHGVK
-376 TDLDNLMR
+376 TALDGLMQ
-384 RTYHNLVPI
+384 RTCQSLALV
-393 YKSHPYYKKESETE
+393 YKVHPYYTKESETE
-407 LNANSEK
+407 LNANREK
-414 RMQTIKRAL
+414 RTQTIRRAL
-423 VAELFSR
+423 VAELFSQK
-430 SDEDV
+430 DEDI
-435 LRWEGGKEW
+435 LRWDDGKEW
-444 RSLRVRFE
+444 QALRARVD
-452 SVLEALEKAGCYVL
+452 SVLKALEKAGCYVL

-479 NAAYEE
+479 NAAYDE
-485 KPSNAVKEVEGMTP
+485 KPSNAVKEVEGMTS
-499 LSNDDVEAHYD
+499 LSNDEVKMHYD

-522 EVVDE
+522 EDVDE
-527 SYAVRKE
+527 SHAVRKE
-534 LLSELALAMEV
+534 LLSELALALEV
-545 VGNKQDATES
+545 VGNKQNATAE

-561 KQSKGLVNSL
+561 KQSKGLVNTL
-571 FKYEVVHEN
+571 FKYDVVQEG
-580 GKAGLKVLSNAATL
+580 GKAGLKVSSNAKTL
-594 KIKGM
+594 KVKGM
-599 PFVIYSGENVNT
+599 PFEIYFGENVNT
-611 KVRETVLRDE
+611 KVRETVLRDV

>member
-1 MEKVIDCKFNVPHV
+1 MEKVIDCKFKVPHV
-15 FNEHEVTL
+15 FNEHEVSL
-23 TLYKGLTFLIG
+23 TLYKGLTFLLG

-219 QEMISIGRAED
+219 QEMVSISRTED

-384 RTYHNLVPI
+384 RTYQNLVSI

-414 RMQTIKRAL
+414 LMQTIKRAL

-435 LRWEGGKEW
+435 LQWDGGKEW
-444 RSLRVRFE
+444 QSLRVRIG

-485 KPSNAVKEVEGMTP
+485 KPSNAVKEVEGMTS
-499 LSNDDVEAHYD
+499 LSNDDVETHYD
-510 VMVRAL
+510 VMARAL

-527 SYAVRKE
+527 SHAVRKE

-561 KQSKGLVNSL
+561 KQSKGLGNSL

-580 GKAGLKVLSNAATL
+580 GKVGLKISSSATTL

-599 PFVIYSGENVNT
+599 PFVIYSDENVNT

>member
-1 MEKVIDCKFNVPHV
+1 MEKVLDCKFNVPHV

-23 TLYKGLTFLIG
+23 TLYKGLTFLLG
-34 PNGTGKTQTLHSLRD
+34 ANGTGKTQTLHSLRD
-49 FLQRQKKKVRYL
+49 FLQRKTKKVRYL
-61 SSNRIGM
+61 SSNRIGL

-76 DQYSHDRTDYSFG
+76 DQYNYDRTDYSFG
-89 GQSAKK
+89 GQAVKK

-122 RLSVLFKRQVSLRWD
+122 RLSVLFRRQVSLRWD

-144 VSRTGAKNEYSVA
+144 VSRTGAEKEYSVA
-157 LEASGLV
+157 VEASGLV

-170 AAVYDPDIEF
+170 AAVYDPGIDY

-199 REIREACDLT
+199 HEIQDACDLT

-219 QEMISIGRAED
+219 QEMVCISRTED

-253 KSSKLQEFL
+253 RNSRLQEFL

-342 DAEVVNIFNTQEKAI
+342 DAEVVNIFNTQEKAL
-357 TIANACSAR
+357 TIANAYSAR

-376 TDLDNLMR
+376 TDLDSLIR
-384 RTYHNLVPI
+384 RTYQNLAPV
-393 YKSHPYYKKESETE
+393 YKSHPYYTKESETE

-414 RMQTIKRAL
+414 LMRTIKRAL

-435 LRWEGGKEW
+435 LRWNGGNEW
-444 RSLRVRFE
+444 QALRARID
-452 SVLEALEKAGCYVL
+452 SVLKALEKAGCYVL

-474 YQFAN
+474 YQFASS
-479 NAAYEE
+479 AVYEE
-485 KPSNAVKEVEGMTP
+485 KPSNAVKEVEGLTS
-499 LSNDDVEAHYD
+499 LLNNDIEAHYD
-510 VMVRAL
+510 VIVRAL

-580 GKAGLKVLSNAATL
+580 GKAGLKVLSNAETL

>member
-1 MEKVIDCKFNVPHV
+1 M
-15 FNEHEVTL
+15 
-23 TLYKGLTFLIG
+23 
-34 PNGTGKTQTLHSLRD
+34 
-49 FLQRQKKKVRYL
+49 
-61 SSNRIGM
+61 
-68 MEQCRSQC
+68 
-76 DQYSHDRTDYSFG
+76 
-89 GQSAKK
+89 
-95 MRERIE
+95 
-101 TATGDFFTM
+101 
-110 DARRDVF
+110 
-117 IKVAE
+117 
-122 RLSVLFKRQVSLRWD
+122 
-137 EGNLKVF
+137 
-144 VSRTGAKNEYSVA
+144 
-157 LEASGLV
+157 V

-199 REIREACDLT
+199 CEIREACDLT

-219 QEMISIGRAED
+219 QEMVCISRTED

-314 GQFPIVAKLFLALG
+314 GQFPIVAKLFWALG

-357 TIANACSAR
+357 AIANACSAR

-384 RTYHNLVPI
+384 RTYQNLVPI
-393 YKSHPYYKKESETE
+393 YKSHPYYTKESETE
-407 LNANSEK
+407 LNANREK
-414 RMQTIKRAL
+414 LMQTIKRAL

-435 LRWEGGKEW
+435 LRWDGGKEW
-444 RSLRVRFE
+444 QSLLVRIG

-485 KPSNAVKEVEGMTP
+485 KPSNAVKEVEGMTS
-499 LSNDDVEAHYD
+499 LSNDDVETHYD
-510 VMVRAL
+510 VMARAL

-545 VGNKQDATES
+545 VENKQDATES

-580 GKAGLKVLSNAATL
+580 GKVGLKISSNATTL

-599 PFVIYSGENVNT
+599 PFVIFSGENVNT

>member
-1 MEKVIDCKFNVPHV
+1 MEKVIDCKFKVLHV
-15 FNEHEVTL
+15 FNEHEVPL

-219 QEMISIGRAED
+219 QEMVSIGRTED

-238 EGKLPLQMKPEEEVL
+238 EGKMPLQMKPEEEVL

-328 KEVSILTDLDGFLD
+328 KEVSILTDLDGLLD

-357 TIANACSAR
+357 AIANACSAR

-384 RTYHNLVPI
+384 RTYQNLVPI

-435 LRWEGGKEW
+435 LRWDGGKEW
-444 RSLRVRFE
+444 QSLLVRIG

-485 KPSNAVKEVEGMTP
+485 KPSNAVKEVEGMTS
-499 LSNDDVEAHYD
+499 LSNDDVETHYD
-510 VMVRAL
+510 VMARAL

-545 VGNKQDATES
+545 VENKQDATES

-580 GKAGLKVLSNAATL
+580 GKVGLKISSNATTL

-599 PFVIYSGENVNT
+599 PFVIFSGENVNT

>member
-1 MEKVIDCKFNVPHV
+1 MEKVIDCKFKVLHV
-15 FNEHEVTL
+15 FNEYEVSL
-23 TLYKGLTFLIG
+23 TLYKGLTFLLG

-68 MEQCRSQC
+68 MERCRSQC
-76 DQYSHDRTDYSFG
+76 DQYSYDRTDYSFG

-144 VSRTGAKNEYSVA
+144 VSRSGAKNEYSVA

-170 AAVYDPDIEF
+170 AAVYDPEIEF

-219 QEMISIGRAED
+219 QEMVSIGRTED

-238 EGKLPLQMKPEEEVL
+238 EGKLPLQMKPQEEVL

-357 TIANACSAR
+357 AIANAYSAK
-366 SLSEMVHGVK
+366 SLSSMVQGVK
-376 TDLDNLMR
+376 TALDDLMR
-384 RTYHNLVPI
+384 RTYQNLVSI

-414 RMQTIKRAL
+414 LMQTIKRAL

-430 SDEDV
+430 RDEDV
-435 LRWEGGKEW
+435 LRWDDGKEW
-444 RSLRVRFE
+444 QSLRVRIG

-485 KPSNAVKEVEGMTP
+485 KPSNAVKEVEGMTS
-499 LSNDDVEAHYD
+499 LSNDDVETHYD
-510 VMVRAL
+510 VMARAL

-580 GKAGLKVLSNAATL
+580 GKVGLKVSSNAMTL
-594 KIKGM
+594 KIKGV
-599 PFVIYSGENVNT
+599 PFVIYSDENVNT

>member
-1 MEKVIDCKFNVPHV
+1 M
-15 FNEHEVTL
+15 
-23 TLYKGLTFLIG
+23 
-34 PNGTGKTQTLHSLRD
+34 
-49 FLQRQKKKVRYL
+49 
-61 SSNRIGM
+61 
-68 MEQCRSQC
+68 
-76 DQYSHDRTDYSFG
+76 
-89 GQSAKK
+89 
-95 MRERIE
+95 
-101 TATGDFFTM
+101 
-110 DARRDVF
+110 
-117 IKVAE
+117 
-122 RLSVLFKRQVSLRWD
+122 
-137 EGNLKVF
+137 
-144 VSRTGAKNEYSVA
+144 
-157 LEASGLV
+157 
-164 NVISIL
+164 
-170 AAVYDPDIEF
+170 
-180 LLIDEPEVSLHPQ
+180 
-193 LQAYLL
+193 
-199 REIREACDLT
+199 T

-219 QEMISIGRAED
+219 QEMVCISRTED

-384 RTYHNLVPI
+384 RTYQNLVSV
-393 YKSHPYYKKESETE
+393 YKSHPYYTKESETE

-414 RMQTIKRAL
+414 LMQTIKRAL

-435 LRWEGGKEW
+435 LRWDGGKEW
-444 RSLRVRFE
+444 QALRIRIG

-479 NAAYEE
+479 NAAYDE

-580 GKAGLKVLSNAATL
+580 GKAGLKVLTNAATL